1 MKWIKTHKLISFL
14 LAIILISLVI
24 LLSSV
29 AAGGKGNFVSNFFNS
44 AYSFVEKPVSSV
56 AGGISKNVS
65 GIFAYK
71 ELQKENQAL
80 EKENAKLR
88 EQLTNTGLK
97 ANELKE
103 LKDLS
108 RVLKFKGISGKGDI
122 VSADVIAMN
131 MNGVTWMNNF
141 TIDAG
146 TESGIKAGSVVVC
159 GDGLVG
165 RVHSAGKGWAKVI
178 SIIDESSKISFKIDG
193 NLRMIGIVEGISN
206 GEMSGFM
213 LDSKAKVSE
222 GDKIIT
228 SGMGVY
234 PAGIEIGRI
243 TKVRYDSNAQL
254 QRVEVKPSVEF
265 SALQKVSVI
274 L

>member
-14 LAIILISLVI
+14 LAIIMISFVI
-24 LLSSV
+24 LIASV

-44 AYSFVEKPVSSV
+44 AYSFIEKPISGV

-65 GIFAYK
+65 GIFSYK
-71 ELQKENQAL
+71 ELQKENEQL
-80 EKENAKLR
+80 KKENEELKS
-88 EQLTNTGLK
+88 QLTGNSLS

-103 LKDLS
+103 LKELS
-108 RVLKFKGISGKGDI
+108 KVLNFKGISGTDDI
-122 VSADVIAMN
+122 VSADIIAMDGTN
-131 MNGVTWMNNF
+131 WMNIF
-141 TIDAG
+141 TIDVG
-146 TESGIKAGSVVVC
+146 KDDGVKAGDVVIC

-165 RVHSAGKGWAKVI
+165 RVQSVGKGWAKVRA
-178 SIIDESSKISFKIDG
+178 IIDESSKVSFKIDG
-193 NLRMIGIVEGISN
+193 NLKMIGVLKDATDGN
-206 GEMSGFM
+206 LSGFM

-228 SGMGVY
+228 SGMGVF

-243 TKVRYDSNAQL
+243 TKVKYDSDEQL
-254 QRVEVKPSVEF
+254 QKVNVKPSVDF
-265 SALQKVSVI
+265 DSLQKVSVI

>member
-14 LAIILISLVI
+14 LAIILISIVI

-88 EQLTNTGLK
+88 EQLTHTGLK